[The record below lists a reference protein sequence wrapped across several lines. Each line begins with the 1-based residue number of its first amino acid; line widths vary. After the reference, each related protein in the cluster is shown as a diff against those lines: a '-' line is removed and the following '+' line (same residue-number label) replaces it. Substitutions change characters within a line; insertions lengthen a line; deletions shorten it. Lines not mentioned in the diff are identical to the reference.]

1 MHPVRKRKT
10 IFWSIA
16 TSFFVAA
23 RPVFAA
29 TTISPTDFTLSS
41 PLKDI
46 GGIPALINAL
56 ITNIVLPLGVSVA
69 TIAIIYAG
77 FLYVK
82 AAGNESEVKKVHGI
96 IWWTLVGTAVLLG
109 ASVIARLIEGTINQL
124 RSGT

>member
-1 MHPVRKRKT
+1 MRKIKI
-10 IFWSIA
+10 IFVSITA
-16 TSFFVAA
+16 LFFVAA
-23 RPVFAA
+23 RTVFANGGGGTPEN
-29 TTISPTDFTLSS
+29 TTFTLSS

-82 AAGNESEVKKVHGI
+82 AAGNENEVKKVHGI

-124 RSGT
+124 RS